1 MADEE
6 ARTEAKRKAD
16 EALATEQ
23 EAAKKEE
30 ESKQAA
36 AKLVREIEA
45 RRKEE
50 SENEARA
57 AHFAAQETLQQ
68 VDRNSQALLT
78 PNIPSAPVSPIGSP
92 ALLAAGLP
100 PKPVSVAP
108 PAGAARP
115 APAPLDV
122 KGLSPVMSDE
132 TPIVPMSALST
143 ARPIE
148 DIKSITYPASL
159 KSPSPEL
166 NIDAPP
172 GKFRYDRE
180 FLMQFMN
187 VCREKP
193 ENLPPLEEIGLEA
206 DSSSGFGTTRSSTR
220 GPRSSIGGAPAR
232 GAPPT
237 GLGIG
242 GLGSRPAFSG
252 QGMGSFGMG
261 NFSSSGT
268 ITRGTTSEER
278 YNKSNQ
284 GRLSNMVRAPSQ
296 AGPATLG
303 QMHGMPP
310 MGQSTSRGPRSQ
322 RGQKRLPQDSRS
334 SFQQEPDAAPL
345 VISSNAW
352 TRPRTSGDE
361 EGSPAFAERKIKA
374 LLNKLTAEKFDTISQ
389 QILDWANKSE
399 FERDGLTL
407 KLVIKQIFEKATDE
421 AHWSA
426 MYARLCRLLLD
437 ELNEAVTEVLEG
449 TPVSGGFLFRKY
461 LLGRCQVDFEAGWKA
476 REDAATAAAA
486 KSDEDKERLTEHEKN
501 TKSEPGEAAMLSD
514 EYYAAQKAKR
524 RGLGLVQLIGEL
536 YKAEMIGKGII
547 KTCFIKLL
555 SNLNNPDEEDIESTV
570 KLLTTVGE
578 PYERASADNI
588 DLVFDRLITVMKQDS
603 VASRIKFMIMV
614 RLSPIHPNIVQLLI
628 AV

>member
-1 MADEE
+1 M
-6 ARTEAKRKAD
+6 
-16 EALATEQ
+16 
-23 EAAKKEE
+23 
-30 ESKQAA
+30 
-36 AKLVREIEA
+36 
-45 RRKEE
+45 
-50 SENEARA
+50 
-57 AHFAAQETLQQ
+57 
-68 VDRNSQALLT
+68 
-78 PNIPSAPVSPIGSP
+78 
-92 ALLAAGLP
+92 
-100 PKPVSVAP
+100 
-108 PAGAARP
+108 
-115 APAPLDV
+115 
-122 KGLSPVMSDE
+122 
-132 TPIVPMSALST
+132 PIVPMSALST

-148 DIKSITYPASL
+148 DIKSIIYPASL
-159 KSPSPEL
+159 KSPSSEL

-180 FLMQFMN
+180 FLMQFMS

-206 DSSSGFGTTRSSTR
+206 DSSSGFGTARSNTR
-220 GPRSSIGGAPAR
+220 GPRSSIGGPPAR

-242 GLGSRPAFSG
+242 GLGSRPTFSG

-284 GRLSNMVRAPSQ
+284 GRLGNLARAPSQ
-296 AGPATLG
+296 GGPASLG
-303 QMHGMPP
+303 QMHGLPS
-310 MGQSTSRGPRSQ
+310 MGQSTSRGSRSQ

-352 TRPRTSGDE
+352 TRPRSSGDQ
-361 EGSPAFAERKIKA
+361 EGSPAFVERKIKA
-374 LLNKLTAEKFDTISQ
+374 LLNKLTAEKFDAISQ

-399 FERDGLTL
+399 FEQDGMTL
-407 KLVIKQIFEKATDE
+407 KLVIQQIFEKATDE

-437 ELNEAVTEVLEG
+437 QLNPAVTEVFEG
-449 TPVSGGFLFRKY
+449 TPVSGGFLLRKY
-461 LLGRCQVDFEAGWKA
+461 LLNRCQQDFEAGWKA

-486 KSDEDKERLTEHEKN
+486 KSDEDKERLTEHEKS
-501 TKSEPGEAAMLSD
+501 TKSEAGEAAMLSD

-536 YKAEMIGKGII
+536 FKAEMIGKGII
-547 KTCFIKLL
+547 RTCFVKLL
-555 SNLNNPDEEDIESTV
+555 QNVNNPDEEDIESTV

-578 PYERASADNI
+578 PYERASLDNI
-588 DLVFDRLITVMKQDS
+588 DHVFDRLVYIAKQDS
-603 VASRIKFMIMV
+603 IASRIKFMIMV
-614 RLSPIHPNIVQLLI
+614 RFAPQHIVRLLI
-628 AV
+628 IE